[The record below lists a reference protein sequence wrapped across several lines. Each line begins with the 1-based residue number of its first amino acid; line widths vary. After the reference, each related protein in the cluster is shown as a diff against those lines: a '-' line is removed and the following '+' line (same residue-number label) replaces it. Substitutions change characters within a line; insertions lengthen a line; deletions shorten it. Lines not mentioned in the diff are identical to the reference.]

1 MDAPAP
7 PRTRPNPGL
16 DAGWA
21 ETTARLRAFIARRV
35 DNPYIADDIT
45 QDVLTRCLAGGALD
59 TVDNPTGWL
68 YRAARNAVIDHYR
81 LRRRH
86 QPLLAADER
95 WTEPE
100 VGDSGPNDATR
111 ELARCLQP
119 LVEQLPPI
127 YRDALT
133 RVDLHGETHQQAAA
147 ATGISRVRH
156 EITRP
161 AWPPPTPRPP
171 HRLLRRAHRQHW
183 RDPLLPARRSP
194 LRLQLPLTSH
204 ATTTATGRRLKRRK
218 PSRPAVNR
226 AASSAGEKHR
236 GTPQGPIQNASY
248 NVTPTSDVYVVL
260 DDGEARKVDL
270 VRWGF
275 VPAWAKDLKIGNR
288 IDQRTGRVRHQVR
301 RLQVGVQAEASHPAS
316 GRILRV
322 EEAAR
327 REA

>member
-7 PRTRPNPGL
+7 PRTRPSPGL

-21 ETTARLRAFIARRV
+21 ETTAQLQAFIARRV
-35 DNPYIADDIT
+35 DNPHIADDIT

-86 QPLLAADER
+86 QPLLDADEH

-100 VGDSGPNDATR
+100 VGNSGPNDATR

-147 ATGISRVRH
+147 ATGISLSGMKSRV
-156 EITRP
+156 
-161 AWPPPTPRPP
+161 
-171 HRLLRRAHRQHW
+171 Q
-183 RDPLLPARRSP
+183 
-194 LRLQLPLTSH
+194 
-204 ATTTATGRRLKRRK
+204 
-218 PSRPAVNR
+218 
-226 AASSAGEKHR
+226 R
-236 GTPQGPIQNASY
+236 G
-248 NVTPTSDVYVVL
+248 
-260 DDGEARKVDL
+260 
-270 VRWGF
+270 
-275 VPAWAKDLKIGNR
+275 
-288 IDQRTGRVRHQVR
+288 RHQLRDLLTTCCAVHTDSTGAIRSYQPDDR
-301 RLQVGVQAEASHPAS
+301 RCASNCH
-316 GRILRV
+316 
-322 EEAAR
+322 
-327 REA
+327 

>member
-7 PRTRPNPGL
+7 PRTRPRLGL

-35 DNPYIADDIT
+35 ANPYIADDIT

-86 QPLLAADER
+86 QPLLDDDER

-100 VGDSGPNDATR
+100 VGYSGPNDATR

-119 LVEQLPPI
+119 IVEQLPPI

-147 ATGISRVRH
+147 ATGISR
-156 EITRP
+156 
-161 AWPPPTPRPP
+161 
-171 HRLLRRAHRQHW
+171 
-183 RDPLLPARRSP
+183 S
-194 LRLQLPLTSH
+194 
-204 ATTTATGRRLKRRK
+204 GMK
-218 PSRPAVNR
+218 SRV
-226 AASSAGEKHR
+226 HR
-236 GTPQGPIQNASY
+236 G
-248 NVTPTSDVYVVL
+248 
-260 DDGEARKVDL
+260 
-270 VRWGF
+270 
-275 VPAWAKDLKIGNR
+275 
-288 IDQRTGRVRHQVR
+288 RHQLRDLLTNCCAVHTDSTGAIRSYQPDDR
-301 RLQVGVQAEASHPAS
+301 RCASNCH
-316 GRILRV
+316 
-322 EEAAR
+322 
-327 REA
+327 

>member
-7 PRTRPNPGL
+7 PRTRPSPGL

-21 ETTARLRAFIARRV
+21 ETTARLQSFIARRV

-45 QDVLTRCLAGGALD
+45 QDVLTRWLARGALD

-86 QPLLAADER
+86 QPLLDDDER

-133 RVDLHGETHQQAAA
+133 RVDLHGETHKQAAA
-147 ATGISRVRH
+147 ATDISLSGMKSRV
-156 EITRP
+156 
-161 AWPPPTPRPP
+161 
-171 HRLLRRAHRQHW
+171 Q
-183 RDPLLPARRSP
+183 
-194 LRLQLPLTSH
+194 
-204 ATTTATGRRLKRRK
+204 
-218 PSRPAVNR
+218 
-226 AASSAGEKHR
+226 R
-236 GTPQGPIQNASY
+236 G
-248 NVTPTSDVYVVL
+248 
-260 DDGEARKVDL
+260 
-270 VRWGF
+270 
-275 VPAWAKDLKIGNR
+275 
-288 IDQRTGRVRHQVR
+288 RHQLRDLLTICCAVHTDSIGAIRSYQPDDR
-301 RLQVGVQAEASHPAS
+301 RCASNCH
-316 GRILRV
+316 
-322 EEAAR
+322 
-327 REA
+327 